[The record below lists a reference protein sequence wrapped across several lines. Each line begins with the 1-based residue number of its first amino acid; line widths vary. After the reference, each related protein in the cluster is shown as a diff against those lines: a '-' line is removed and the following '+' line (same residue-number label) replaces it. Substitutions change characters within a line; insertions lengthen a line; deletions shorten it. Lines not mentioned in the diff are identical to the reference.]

1 MGIGDQF
8 KDKAQELQQRAKD
21 AMNKD
26 KEDQNRNRDQDENQ
40 QQRGRQQSS
49 EQEQQGYR
57 DDRNNP

>member
-26 KEDQNRNRDQDENQ
+26 KDEQDQNKNQDQNPE
-40 QQRGRQQSS
+40 RGRQQNSS
-49 EQEQQGYR
+49 GQDQGYR
-57 DDRNNP
+57 DDQGGT